1 MKLEIGQKAPDFT
14 LPDQNNK
21 NHNLSDYLGKWIL
34 LYFYPRDNTPGCT
47 KEACGIRDNYKEYK
61 DNNVVVLGVSTDSV
75 KSHKKFEEKHGL
87 PFTLLAD
94 EEKKV
99 VELYGAYGEKK
110 MMGRTFFGTKR
121 ISYLIDKEGNIAKVY
136 LKVKPDEHAKE
147 VISDIIGL

>member
-1 MKLEIGQKAPDFT
+1 
-14 LPDQNNK
+14 
-21 NHNLSDYLGKWIL
+21 